1 IDDETRLRPR
11 PGAAEEWEAVLDH
24 YGYPFRVQQAILLL
38 VDRRHLL
45 LDDGYHIGDIGEYE
59 GMLHAAIELIRDSKV
74 DRRIAIYLRSTPAPL
89 PGSGIEEWIDFFAPI
104 AVDLRSAKIPD
115 FQGCGGA
122 IKVLRGKIGSS
133 IYDLLISHRAA
144 AALLSLTRRF
154 VGRLDE
160 EKRRRGVL
168 DFDDLLLCTRRL
180 LGDPAALERI
190 RNQFDCIFVDEFQ
203 DTDRVQAEILD
214 KLARDASGAFV
225 PGKTVVV
232 GDPKQSIYAFRR
244 ADPETYARFT
254 EELEKHGGRRE
265 FLTDQWR
272 SRPALVETL
281 NAVGKPLFAGVERD
295 PNVFRP
301 DYHDLTAAAGETGA
315 GSPTWTMIG
324 CAPGDNDR
332 AEREAEAIASWIAAR
347 NPSDWRQFAL
357 LFRRRAYI
365 DTYLE
370 ILEGAGIPC
379 VVPPMG
385 LFLDHPAAV
394 DLMAVLRAVAYRY
407 DRGAAISAA
416 RTPYFALSDPE
427 IAAGLLAPG
436 SEPWKSFTESLEEFR
451 RAARHLTITELI
463 DRIVATTGIEAVLE
477 RSRDRDRSLRALEQL
492 RAAAFAYDQNAG
504 GSARQFVAEVARR
517 RELPPETEPSLLD
530 EATNAVRVL
539 TIHGAKGLE
548 FDTVIVP

>member
-254 EELEKHGGRRE
+254 QALLDGGAARR
-265 FLTDQWR
+265 LLVDQYR
-272 SRPALVETL
+272 STPEIVREL
-281 NAVGKPLFAGVERD
+281 NAIGPKLFAIPANEQD
-295 PNVFRP
+295 PNVFSP
-301 DYHDLTAAAGETGA
+301 EYHELAAARKNAHSANPVAFIAAE
-315 GSPTWTMIG
+315 
-324 CAPGDNDR
+324 GDP
-332 AEREAEAIASWIAAR
+332 EHEAEAIVKWIRAR
-347 NPSDWRQFAL
+347 GDGDLRHFAL
-357 LFRRRAYI
+357 LFRRKTYI
-365 DTYLE
+365 DVYLDVFDRRK
-370 ILEGAGIPC
+370 LAY
-379 VVPPMG
+379 VVPPLG
-385 LFLDHPAAV
+385 VFLESPAAV
-394 DLMAVLRAVAYRY
+394 DLLAVLRSVAYSY
-407 DRGAAISAA
+407 DLGARISAA
-416 RTPYFALSDPE
+416 RSPYFALTDAE
-427 IAAGLLAPG
+427 IASGIAGG
-436 SEPWKSFTESLEEFR
+436 SGPWNEVADSLEAFR
-451 RAARHLTITELI
+451 RAAAHLTVTDLI
-463 DRIVATTGIEAVLE
+463 DHIVTTTGIESVYREAGD
-477 RSRDRDRSLRALEQL
+477 SRAL
-492 RAAAFAYDQNAG
+492 RN
-504 GSARQFVAEVARR
+504 
-517 RELPPETEPSLLD
+517 
-530 EATNAVRVL
+530 
-539 TIHGAKGLE
+539 
-548 FDTVIVP
+548 